1 MRLFGDDAFRNCYYP
16 HEHILLWKLTHAT
29 YKIKIMPL
37 LSCEGGL
44 MAFCSKF
51 SNVGIFRAWSMC
63 FSAASF
69 VIALWEYEDFSCEL
83 WWCLYFSCFWKFAE
97 KFNFI
102 WRAVYIFSML
112 SFILGYRW
120 KFWIETSSCIS
131 CITTMQET
139 VFPIPSKA
147 WVFLI
152 LIIRNTPFSRDWKL
166 KPPHTK

>member
-1 MRLFGDDAFRNCYYP
+1 MGWWRFVRNFQMLEFFAPGRCVSV
-16 HEHILLWKLTHAT
+16 L
-29 YKIKIMPL
+29 
-37 LSCEGGL
+37 
-44 MAFCSKF
+44 
-51 SNVGIFRAWSMC
+51 R
-63 FSAASF
+63 SF